1 MTDRRPADRPSA
13 DWPSAD
19 WPGLASLACYT
30 VDIPARGGSYAMSHG
45 RVLTSFPATVVKVTA
60 QDGTTGFGEAGT
72 LGGNYLDGFP
82 GSARETI
89 RELAPWVLECDPL
102 EPGVLADGM
111 DARVIGHLP
120 GKAAIDIALWDLRGK
135 LLGLPVARLLGGVRQ
150 RSLAAF
156 QAISL
161 GSPQEMAKDVG
172 QLSGL
177 GFRHWQLKLGDDPL
191 ADARRVH
198 AVTEALPAD
207 SAFLTSDANRGW
219 TVSDTLRFVRAVAG
233 ADTYLE
239 QPCQTLAELARV
251 RPHCPLP
258 MMVDEGVKEPADLL
272 AAVTLGCADAINI
285 KPSRVG
291 GLTKAARIRDLALAA
306 GVMILVDEPQGAELA
321 TAGMAQ
327 LAATVN
333 PGSFIAM
340 GCFVGDHMPSCYR
353 PPGREAAGARF
364 EGGRVTWP
372 DAPGLGVEVDED
384 RLGPP
389 VFELSRPVP

>member
-1 MTDRRPADRPSA
+1 
-13 DWPSAD
+13 
-19 WPGLASLACYT
+19 
-30 VDIPARGGSYAMSHG
+30 MSHG
-45 RVLTSFPATVVKVTA
+45 RTLTSFPATVVKVTA
-60 QDGTTGFGEAGT
+60 EDGTTGFGEAGT

-82 GSARETI
+82 GSARETV
-89 RELAPWVLECDPL
+89 RELAPWVLSCDPL

-120 GKAAIDIALWDLRGK
+120 GKAAIDIAMWDLRGK

-161 GSPQEMAKDVG
+161 GSPEEMAKEVG
-172 QLSGL
+172 YLSGL

-198 AVTEALPAD
+198 AVSAALPAD
-207 SAFLTSDANRGW
+207 SGFLTSDANRGW
-219 TVSDTLRFVRAVAG
+219 TVSDALRFVGAVDG
-233 ADTYLE
+233 VDTYLE
-239 QPCQTLAELARV
+239 QPCQTLAEMGRV

-272 AAVTLGCADAINI
+272 AALRLGCADAINV

-306 GVMILVDEPQGAELA
+306 GIMILVDEPQGAELA

-327 LAATVN
+327 LAATVS

-340 GCFVGDHMPSCYR
+340 GCFVGGHMPSCYQA
-353 PPGREAAGARF
+353 PGGQTAGPRYD
-364 EGGRVTWP
+364 GGQVIWP
-372 DAPGLGVEVDED
+372 DGPGLGVDVDED
-384 RLGPP
+384 RLGAP
-389 VFELSRPVP
+389 VFEVSRGGGLA

>member
-1 MTDRRPADRPSA
+1 LAEQLDS
-13 DWPSAD
+13 
-19 WPGLASLACYT
+19 PGLASLACYA
-30 VDIPARGGSYAMSHG
+30 VDIPARGGSYTMSHG
-45 RVLTSFPATVVKVTA
+45 RTLTSFPATVVKVTA

-111 DARVIGHLP
+111 DARLIGHLP

-135 LLGLPVARLLGGVRQ
+135 LLGLPVARLLGGVKQ

-161 GSPQEMAKDVG
+161 GSPEEMAKDVG
-172 QLSGL
+172 YMSGL

-198 AVTEALPAD
+198 AVAAALPAD

-219 TVSDTLRFVRAVAG
+219 TVSDALRFVSAVAG
-233 ADTYLE
+233 IDTYLE
-239 QPCQTLAELARV
+239 QPCPTLAELARV

-258 MMVDEGVKEPADLL
+258 MLVDEAVKEPADLL
-272 AAVTLGCADAINI
+272 AAVALGCADAINL

-321 TAGMAQ
+321 TAAMAQ
-327 LAATVN
+327 LAATVS

-340 GCFVGDHMPSCYR
+340 GCFVGEHMPSCYS
-353 PPGREAAGARF
+353 PQGRQAAGARF
-364 EGGRVTWP
+364 EGGMVAWP
-372 DAPGLGVEVDED
+372 EGPGLGVEVDED
-384 RLGPP
+384 RLGSP
-389 VFELSRPVP
+389 VFELSRPS